1 MANVTIPQLPIAAT
15 SVSTDLLPVEQGGVT
30 KQMTNTVLF
39 TNTTLTTPVLGTPQ
53 SGTLTN
59 CTGLP
64 LTTGVTGTLPV
75 ANGGTGI
82 TSFGAGVATFLGTP
96 SSANLRTAVTDETGT
111 GALVFANTPTLV
123 TPVLGVATATSVN
136 KMAITAPA
144 TSSTLAVAD
153 GKTFTVN
160 HSLTL
165 AGTDTTT
172 MTFPAT
178 SATIA
183 RTDAANT
190 FTGNQTFSNAIIGA
204 VQSLSGPG
212 AVNITQLTT
221 AFTSTGTGDALT
233 LADGVAGQLK
243 TIVYVA
249 EAAGADTGIL
259 TPTNLG
265 AGTTI
270 TFNNV
275 GDSVTLQF
283 IGTDWWVIGLRGAV
297 VA

>member
-1 MANVTIPQLPIAAT
+1 MANITIPQLPVAT
-15 SVSTDLLPVEQGGVT
+15 TSAGTDLLPVEQSGVT
-30 KQMTNTVLF
+30 KQMTRTVLL
-39 TNTTLTTPVLGTPQ
+39 TNATLTTPILGTPQ

-64 LTTGVTGTLPV
+64 VS
-75 ANGGTGI
+75 TGI
-82 TSFGAGVATFLGTP
+82 SGLGAGVATFLATP
-96 SSANLRTAVTDETGT
+96 SSANLRSAVTDETGT

-183 RTDAANT
+183 RTDAAQT
-190 FTGNQTFSNAIIGA
+190 FTGNQTFSGAIIGA
-204 VQSLSGPG
+204 VQALSGPG
-212 AVNITQLTT
+212 AVNITALTT
-221 AFTSTGTGDALT
+221 AFTSTATGNALT

-249 EAAGADTGIL
+249 EAAGGDTGIL
-259 TPTNLG
+259 TPANLG
-265 AGTTI
+265 SATTI
-270 TFNNV
+270 TFNAV

-283 IGTDWWVIGLRGAV
+283 IGADWWVIGFRGAV

>member
-1 MANVTIPQLPIAAT
+1 MANITIPQLPVAT
-15 SVSTDLLPVEQGGVT
+15 TSAGANLLPVEQSGVT
-30 KQMTNTVLF
+30 KQMTITVLL
-39 TNTTLTTPVLGTPQ
+39 TNATLTTPILGIPQ

-64 LTTGVTGTLPV
+64 VS
-75 ANGGTGI
+75 TGI
-82 TSFGAGVATFLGTP
+82 SGLGTGVATFLATP
-96 SSANLRTAVTDETGT
+96 SSANLRSAVTDETGT
-111 GALVFANTPTLV
+111 GALVFADTPTLV

-153 GKTFTVN
+153 GKTFTVSR
-160 HSLTL
+160 SLTL
-165 AGTDTTT
+165 TGTDTTT
-172 MTFPAT
+172 MTFPST

-183 RTDAANT
+183 RTDAAQT
-190 FTGNQTFSNAIIGA
+190 FTGSQTFSNAVIGA
-204 VQSLSGPG
+204 VQALSGPG
-212 AVNITQLTT
+212 AVNITTLTT
-221 AFTSTGTGDALT
+221 AFTSTATGNALT

-249 EAAGADTGIL
+249 EAAGGDTGIL
-259 TPTNLG
+259 TPANLG
-265 AGTTI
+265 SATTI
-270 TFNNV
+270 TFNAV

-283 IGTDWWVIGLRGAV
+283 IGADWWVIGFRGAV

>member
-1 MANVTIPQLPIAAT
+1 MANITIPQLPVAT
-15 SVSTDLLPVEQGGVT
+15 VSAGADLLPVEQTGVT

-39 TNTTLTTPVLGTPQ
+39 TNATLTTPILGTPQ

-64 LTTGVTGTLPV
+64 VS
-75 ANGGTGI
+75 TGI
-82 TSFGAGVATFLGTP
+82 SGLGTGVATFLATP
-96 SSANLRTAVTDETGT
+96 SSANLRSAVTDETGT

-153 GKTFTVN
+153 GKTFTVSR
-160 HSLTL
+160 SLTL
-165 AGTDTTT
+165 TGTDATT

-183 RTDAANT
+183 RTDAAQT
-190 FTGNQTFSNAIIGA
+190 FTGSQTFSNAVIGA
-204 VQSLSGPG
+204 VQALSGPG
-212 AVNITQLTT
+212 AVNITTLTT
-221 AFTSTGTGDALT
+221 AFTSTATGNALT

-249 EAAGADTGIL
+249 EAAGGDTGIL
-259 TPTNLG
+259 TPANLG
-265 AGTTI
+265 GGTTI
-270 TFNNV
+270 TFNAV

-283 IGTDWWVIGLRGAV
+283 IGADWWVIGFRGAV

>member
-1 MANVTIPQLPIAAT
+1 MANVTIPQLPVAT
-15 SVSTDLLPVEQGGVT
+15 TSAGTDLLPVEQSGVT
-30 KQMTNTVLF
+30 KQMTKTVFL
-39 TNTTLTTPVLGTPQ
+39 TDATLTTPILGTPQ

-59 CTGLP
+59 CVGLP
-64 LTTGVTGTLPV
+64 LS
-75 ANGGTGI
+75 TGI
-82 TSFGAGVATFLGTP
+82 SGLGAGVATFLGTP
-96 SSANLRTAVTDETGT
+96 SSANLRAAVTDETGT

-165 AGTDTTT
+165 SGTDTTI

-183 RTDAANT
+183 RTDAAQA
-190 FTGNQTFSNAIIGA
+190 FTGDQTFNGAIIGA
-204 VQSLSGPG
+204 VQALSGPG
-212 AVNITQLTT
+212 AINVTQLTT

-243 TIVYVA
+243 TIIYVA
-249 EAAGADTGIL
+249 EAAGADTGVL
-259 TPTNLG
+259 TPANLG
-265 AGTTI
+265 SATTI
-270 TFNNV
+270 TFNDI

-283 IGTDWWVIGLRGAV
+283 VGTDWWVIGLRGAV

>member
-1 MANVTIPQLPIAAT
+1 MANVTIPQLPAAT
-15 SVSTDLLPVEQGGVT
+15 TSAGTDLLPVEQSGVT
-30 KQMTNTVLF
+30 KQMTKTVFL
-39 TNTTLTTPVLGTPQ
+39 TDATLTTPILGTPQ

-64 LTTGVTGTLPV
+64 LTTGISGFGT
-75 ANGGTGI
+75 
-82 TSFGAGVATFLGTP
+82 GVATFLGTP
-96 SSANLRTAVTDETGT
+96 SSANLRSAVTDETGT

-165 AGTDTTT
+165 SGTDTTT

-183 RTDAANT
+183 RTDAAQA
-190 FTGNQTFSNAIIGA
+190 FTGNQTFNGAIIGA
-204 VQSLSGPG
+204 VQALSGPG
-212 AVNITQLTT
+212 AVNVTQLTT
-221 AFTSTGTGDALT
+221 AFTSTGTGNALT

-243 TIVYVA
+243 TIIYVA
-249 EAAGADTGIL
+249 EAAGGDTGVL

-265 AGTTI
+265 SATTI
-270 TFNNV
+270 TFNDI

-283 IGTDWWVIGLRGAV
+283 AGTDWWVIGLRGAV

>member
-1 MANVTIPQLPIAAT
+1 M
-15 SVSTDLLPVEQGGVT
+15 
-30 KQMTNTVLF
+30 
-39 TNTTLTTPVLGTPQ
+39 
-53 SGTLTN
+53 
-59 CTGLP
+59 
-64 LTTGVTGTLPV
+64 
-75 ANGGTGI
+75 
-82 TSFGAGVATFLGTP
+82 
-96 SSANLRTAVTDETGT
+96 TDETGT

-136 KMAITAPA
+136 KMVITAPA

-172 MTFPAT
+172 MTFPST

-183 RTDAANT
+183 RTDAAQT
-190 FTGNQTFSNAIIGA
+190 FTGSQTFSNAIIGA
-204 VQSLSGPG
+204 VQALSGAG
-212 AVNITQLTT
+212 AVNITTLTT
-221 AFTSTGTGDALT
+221 AFTSTATGNALT
-233 LADGVAGQLK
+233 LVNGAVGQIK

-259 TPTNLG
+259 TPTTRVG
-265 AGTTI
+265 YSTI
-270 TFNNV
+270 TFTNV
-275 GDSVTLQF
+275 GDSVTLQYF
-283 IGTDWWVIGLRGAV
+283 TQGWAVIGVRGAT

>member
-1 MANVTIPQLPIAAT
+1 MANVTIPQLPIATA
-15 SVSTDLLPVEQGGVT
+15 SVSTDLLPVEQSGVT
-30 KQMTNTVLF
+30 KRMSNAVLF
-39 TNTTLTTPVLGTPQ
+39 TNATLATPILGTPQ

-64 LTTGVTGTLPV
+64 VS
-75 ANGGTGI
+75 TGI
-82 TSFGAGVATFLGTP
+82 SGLGTGVATFLATP
-96 SSANLRTAVTDETGT
+96 SSANLRAAVTDETGT
-111 GALVFANTPTLV
+111 GALVFASTPTLV

-153 GKTFTVN
+153 GKTFTVS

-165 AGTDTTT
+165 VGTDATT

-183 RTDAANT
+183 RTDAAQA
-190 FTGNQTFSNAIIGA
+190 FTGNQTFNGAIIGA

-212 AVNITQLTT
+212 AVNVTQLTT
-221 AFTSTGTGDALT
+221 AFTSTGAGDALT

-249 EAAGADTGIL
+249 EAAGGDTGVL
-259 TPTNLG
+259 TPANLG
-265 AGTTI
+265 SATTI
-270 TFNNV
+270 TFNAV

-283 IGTDWWVIGLRGAV
+283 IGADWWVIGFRGAV

>member
-1 MANVTIPQLPIAAT
+1 MANVTIPQLPVAAT
-15 SVSTDLLPVEQGGVT
+15 SASTDLLPVEQGGVT

-82 TSFGAGVATFLGTP
+82 TSFGAGIATFLGTP

-183 RTDAANT
+183 RTDAAQA
-190 FTGNQTFSNAIIGA
+190 FTGNQTFNGAIIGT
-204 VQSLSGPG
+204 VQALSGPG
-212 AVNITQLTT
+212 AVNVTQLTT

-243 TIVYVA
+243 IIVYVA

-283 IGTDWWVIGLRGAV
+283 IGTDWWVIGFRGAV

>member
-1 MANVTIPQLPIAAT
+1 MANVTIPQLPVAAT
-15 SVSTDLLPVEQGGVT
+15 SASTDLLPVEQGGVT

-64 LTTGVTGTLPV
+64 LTTGISGL
-75 ANGGTGI
+75 
-82 TSFGAGVATFLGTP
+82 GAGVATFLATP

-144 TSSTLAVAD
+144 SSSTLAVAD

-183 RTDAANT
+183 RTDAAQA
-190 FTGNQTFSNAIIGA
+190 FTGNQTFNGAIIGT
-204 VQSLSGPG
+204 VQALSGPG
-212 AVNITQLTT
+212 AVNVTQLTT

-243 TIVYVA
+243 IIVYVA

-283 IGTDWWVIGLRGAV
+283 IGTDWWVIGFRGAV

>member
-1 MANVTIPQLPIAAT
+1 MANVTIPQLPAAT
-15 SVSTDLLPVEQGGVT
+15 TSAGTDLLPVEQSGVT
-30 KQMTNTVLF
+30 KQMTKTVFL
-39 TNTTLTTPVLGTPQ
+39 TDATLTTPILGTPQ

-64 LTTGVTGTLPV
+64 LTTGISGFGT
-75 ANGGTGI
+75 
-82 TSFGAGVATFLGTP
+82 GVATFLGTP
-96 SSANLRTAVTDETGT
+96 SSANLRSAVTDETGT

-165 AGTDTTT
+165 SGTDTTT

-183 RTDAANT
+183 RTDAAQA
-190 FTGNQTFSNAIIGA
+190 FTGNQTFNGAIIGA
-204 VQSLSGPG
+204 VQALSGPG
-212 AVNITQLTT
+212 AVNVTQLTT

-243 TIVYVA
+243 TIIYVA
-249 EAAGADTGIL
+249 EAAGGDTGVL

-265 AGTTI
+265 SATTI
-270 TFNNV
+270 TFNAV

-283 IGTDWWVIGLRGAV
+283 AGTDWWVIGLRGAV

>member
-1 MANVTIPQLPIAAT
+1 MANVTIPQLPVAT
-15 SVSTDLLPVEQGGVT
+15 TSAGTDLLPVEQSGVT
-30 KQMTNTVLF
+30 KQMTKTVFL
-39 TNTTLTTPVLGTPQ
+39 TDATLTTPILGTPQ

-64 LTTGVTGTLPV
+64 LTTGISGFGT
-75 ANGGTGI
+75 
-82 TSFGAGVATFLGTP
+82 GVATFLGTP
-96 SSANLRTAVTDETGT
+96 SSANLRSAVTDETGT

-165 AGTDTTT
+165 SGTDTTT

-183 RTDAANT
+183 RTDAAQA
-190 FTGNQTFSNAIIGA
+190 FTGNQTFNGAIIGA
-204 VQSLSGPG
+204 VQALSGPG
-212 AVNITQLTT
+212 AVNVTQLTT
-221 AFTSTGTGDALT
+221 AFTSTGTGNALT
-233 LADGVAGQLK
+233 LANGVAGQLK
-243 TIVYVA
+243 TIIYVA
-249 EAAGADTGIL
+249 EAAGADTGVL

-265 AGTTI
+265 SATTI
-270 TFNNV
+270 TFNDI

-283 IGTDWWVIGLRGAV
+283 VGTDWWVIGLRGAV

>member
-1 MANVTIPQLPIAAT
+1 MANVTIPQLPVASSSAG
-15 SVSTDLLPVEQGGVT
+15 TDLLPVEQGGVT
-30 KQMTNTVLF
+30 KQMTKTVFL
-39 TNTTLTTPVLGTPQ
+39 TNATLITPILGTPQ

-64 LTTGVTGTLPV
+64 VSTGVSGL
-75 ANGGTGI
+75 
-82 TSFGAGVATFLGTP
+82 GAGVATFLGTP

-183 RTDAANT
+183 RTDATNT
-190 FTGNQTFSNAIIGA
+190 FTGNQIFSNAIIGA
-204 VQSLSGPG
+204 VQALSGPG
-212 AVNITQLTT
+212 AVNVTQLTT

-243 TIVYVA
+243 MIVYVA